1 MKNAFRWNERG
12 NEPSVAT
19 AVLFHGIM
27 VIFNKCFLIVFL
39 LLVTWGVTL
48 HHKCKIPWLRTTVYW
63 KSFDFFKSFLKI
75 ATLKWSAVTYTLMN
89 TPNIRT
95 SNFDPTTLSPTFIT
109 FYIQELELILKII
122 MIIIWFTFFNYYLH
136 SSARKTIECGSTAA
150 LSPAETSVL
159 SPLSYLKWPVVKEND
174 IPMAKVQCNLM
185 ALHLHLTCNC
195 QPVCFSGK

>member
-1 MKNAFRWNERG
+1 MNGVTNQ
-12 NEPSVAT
+12 
-19 AVLFHGIM
+19 VLPLRSDFMALWRYLIN
-27 VIFNKCFLIVFL
+27 VPLIVFL

-48 HHKCKIPWLRTTVYW
+48 HHKCKIPRWRTTVYW

-95 SNFDPTTLSPTFIT
+95 SKFDPMTLSLTFIT

-122 MIIIWFTFFNYYLH
+122 ILIIMIIWFTFFNYYLH

-150 LSPAETSVL
+150 LSPSETSAL
-159 SPLSYLKWPVVKEND
+159 SPLSYPKRPVVKEND
-174 IPMAKVQCNLM
+174 ISMAKVSK
-185 ALHLHLTCNC
+185 
-195 QPVCFSGK
+195 V